1 MNPEVEQYL
10 EELYRRSGSPP
21 DAMPGSPVGAVYPSG
36 VVIEDEG
43 EVAVRPLSES
53 RFAIREPVVS
63 AMPEPAAEAATLP
76 VRDEGRPTSYLEAL
90 AAAQERDRMAA
101 GFAGALAGVE
111 QAAQIASRGLYRP
124 MGMPRMPSAVS
135 ELEQRQKAVQDYLA
149 RQRAEEQAAI
159 DAEYKRALIGRLE
172 QPRAAGKAREELE
185 LISERAKTERARQEE
200 LAARAE
206 KARRRPLA
214 RPTKP
219 ERPSAAPTR
228 EERITTG
235 LRREFEAQPAV
246 KSFGDVQAAFG
257 KVSEASKGGSPASDL
272 SMLYSYA
279 KLLDPGSVVRESEFQ
294 TMAQTGAF
302 GDKVA
307 AAVKKVAVGERLT
320 EAQRADFVKAAR
332 QQLSVY
338 ERQFDETA
346 KRYETLAKKSN
357 VAPEDV
363 VFRRTAFVEPSVQPP
378 SVTRVKRKSDGKVV
392 EVPSASVDSLLRA
405 GAIEVIP

>member
-1 MNPEVEQYL
+1 MVAEYLQNQRFVRPAELVGLEAESKGAFDAGPINRPPKDYLNEFQIQKAEQEIAEQEQLKAL
-10 EELYRRSGSPP
+10 E
-21 DAMPGSPVGAVYPSG
+21 AGAVPS
-36 VVIEDEG
+36 
-43 EVAVRPLSES
+43 
-53 RFAIREPVVS
+53 
-63 AMPEPAAEAATLP
+63 
-76 VRDEGRPTSYLEAL
+76 SYLAAL
-90 AAAQERDRMAA
+90 SAAQERDRMAA
-101 GFAGALAGVE
+101 GFAGGLAGVE

-124 MGMPRMPSAVS
+124 IGMPRAPSAVA
-135 ELEQRQKAVQDYLA
+135 EVEQRQRAVQDFLNQ
-149 RQRAEEQAAI
+149 RRAEATAAI
-159 DAEYKRALIGRLE
+159 DAEYKRGLLARMA
-172 QPRAAGKAREELE
+172 QPRVIGKTEEELE
-185 LISERAKTERARQEE
+185 LIGERAETERARQESLRRE
-200 LAARAE
+200 PKSRAVARVAPKAE
-206 KARRRPLA
+206 RI
-214 RPTKP
+214 
-219 ERPSAAPTR
+219 PSQAPTR

-338 ERQFDETA
+338 EKQFNETA
-346 KRYETLAKKSN
+346 NRYETLAKKSN
-357 VAPEDV
+357 VEPEDV
-363 VFRRTAFVEPSVQPP
+363 VFRRAAFLDGDKSAAAPSK
-378 SVTRVKRKSDGKVV
+378 VKVRRKSDGKIVEIPSTSVQQLVAAGAV
-392 EVPSASVDSLLRA
+392 EVVP
-405 GAIEVIP
+405 